1 MSDVVYDSSQIYIDS
16 ATSLREKI
24 VRIDAIIDGLFTTA
38 LNAAATDNFT
48 EYVLDDGQT
57 KIRATY
63 RGVESIKE
71 SIKSFETIKQLYVN
85 RLNGR
90 TFRLVPNSSFRRRY

>member
-1 MSDVVYDSSQIYIDS
+1 MVEYSSAFTYIDS
-16 ATSLREKI
+16 ATSLKDKI
-24 VRIDAIIDGLFTTA
+24 CRIDAIIDALMNTA
-38 LNAAATDNFT
+38 LSAAATDSFS

-63 RGVESIKE
+63 KGTEAIFNSINTLE
-71 SIKSFETIKQLYVN
+71 RTKQLYVN

-90 TFRLVPNSSFRRRY
+90 VFRLVDGQSFRRY